1 MIIFCNIYKAVSL
14 RIDCFFHTQK
24 GVIDLCVR
32 FGTKDTVSEPATS
45 TLFITIVET
54 LAILARKKFVK
65 SYAYVDISHP
75 LDERVA
81 ALSYL

>member
-1 MIIFCNIYKAVSL
+1 MIISCNIYKAVSL

-45 TLFITIVET
+45 TLFITI
-54 LAILARKKFVK
+54 ACGDGSYPIPKK
-65 SYAYVDISHP
+65 IRQE
-75 LDERVA
+75 LR
-81 ALSYL
+81 LC